1 MKKFVVAII
10 MIAGLVSNLSAID
23 AYSCEK
29 FHVAQGKYV
38 CNYDGNKAS
47 QYASK
52 YYNLIKKK
60 DRNDNNPFGIFS
72 NNCTNFINQAI
83 LAGFVGSTRI
93 DYVNA
98 CSTAYDTEDN
108 EPLQWYFR
116 EHGYTSDSSSSS
128 WRGANSLF
136 NYAKTSFSDLY
147 KIKYNGLK
155 FKLITRDYI
164 SSLDA
169 DGNRRPNGG
178 ALEVN
183 KVKIGDIV
191 FIDYKDKNG
200 NYSKQN
206 KPLKDIK
213 TDGKIDHVFIVT
225 RINTST
231 NSYNRIEVT
240 GNTTTYRN
248 KGLGKINE
256 DSLYKRKVEFF
267 ILRPVFYV
275 EKP

>member
-1 MKKFVVAII
+1 MKKMFVIVTIVI
-10 MIAGLVSNLSAID
+10 SLVSGAFAID
-23 AYSCEK
+23 SYSCK
-29 FHVAQGKYV
+29 NFHIAKGKKV
-38 CNYDGNKAS
+38 CVYDNNSAS
-47 QYASK
+47 KYALK
-52 YYNLIKKK
+52 YYNLIEKRDKEI
-60 DRNDNNPFGIFS
+60 NNPFGIFS

-83 LAGFVGSTRI
+83 LAGFVGSTRLN
-93 DYVNA
+93 YVNA
-98 CSTAYDTEDN
+98 CSTEYDTESN

-116 EHGYTSDSSSSS
+116 EYGLTSDSSSSS

-136 NYAKTSFSDLY
+136 SYAKSSFSDLY

-164 SSLDA
+164 SSFDKN
-169 DGNRRPNGG
+169 GKRRTNGG
-178 ALEVN
+178 ALEVQ
-183 KVKIGDIV
+183 KVKVGDIV
-191 FIDYKDKNG
+191 FIDYKDKKG

-213 TDGKIDHVFIVT
+213 TDKIIDHVFIVT
-225 RINTST
+225 KINTST
-231 NSYNRIEVT
+231 KSYNRILVT
-240 GNTTTYRN
+240 GNTTTYAN

-256 DSLYKRKVEFF
+256 DSLYKRKVEFY